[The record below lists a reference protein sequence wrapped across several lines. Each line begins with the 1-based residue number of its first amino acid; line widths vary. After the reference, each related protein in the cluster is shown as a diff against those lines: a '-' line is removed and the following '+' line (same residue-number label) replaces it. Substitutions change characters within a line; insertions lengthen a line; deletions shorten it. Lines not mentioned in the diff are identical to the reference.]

1 MTVIS
6 YSTNNTEVALCAEI
20 HTELKLASFAGFA
33 PSQGRCVVVLGK
45 KAAHITAPLS
55 TQGV

>member
-55 TQGV
+55 T